1 MVIVEG
7 ANRMRSWKE
16 ECDLISD
23 HGPLVTHVDYG
34 YWIANIIYKHN
45 LTNLGLDSNTNPD
58 PKFIANGSS
67 SFHFAPQISTNR
79 FLSNSKRNGDDP
91 IF

>member
-1 MVIVEG
+1 
-7 ANRMRSWKE
+7 MRSWKE

-58 PKFIANGSS
+58 PKFIAKRIIFI
-67 SFHFAPQISTNR
+67 SFCP
-79 FLSNSKRNGDDP
+79 SNFNQP
-91 IF
+91 IPLKFKKKWR